1 MKNDM
6 YRITG
11 LRHGNIKYQ
20 NLVGCVLPMAGNA
33 YHGFYFCSDSHYIP
47 DIVHFTFEKLPDG
60 HNFCAIR
67 QIKTNDSFV
76 YRIFVGY
83 EIKGDYATRKGAK
96 IAARRKG
103 LQFTNEA

>member
-11 LRHGNIKYQ
+11 LRNGNVKYQ
-20 NLVGCVLPMAGNA
+20 NLVGCVLPMGGNA
-33 YHGFYFCSDSHYIP
+33 YHGFYFCSDSHYVP
-47 DIVHFTFEKLPDG
+47 DIVHFNFVKLPDG

-67 QIKTNDSFV
+67 QIKINDSFV

-83 EIKGDYATRKGAK
+83 EIKGEYATRKGAK

-103 LQFTNEA
+103 LQFTNEV